1 MTVRAAWGAGPGPA
15 CGAPPAPVVVGVG
28 ESAVGIG
35 DARLATYALGSCV
48 GVALYDPVARVA
60 GLLHAMLPDSAVDA
74 VRAARA
80 PAMFVDTGVPL
91 LLRDCAR
98 LGARRER
105 LVARLAGGAF
115 AAEREDADHFR
126 IGRRNV
132 DAARA
137 LLAGLGVPV
146 VAEDVGGSRVSRT
159 LHLDA
164 ATGLLRVQAADAG
177 GARRYAL

>member
-1 MTVRAAWGAGPGPA
+1 MTAPAAPV
-15 CGAPPAPVVVGVG
+15 VVVGVG
-28 ESAVGIG
+28 DVGAAAG
-35 DARLATYALGSCV
+35 DGRLATYALGSCL
-48 GVALYDPVARVA
+48 GVAVYDPVARVA
-60 GLLHAMLPDSAVDA
+60 GLLHAMLPESSVDPA
-74 VRAARA
+74 RAART

-115 AAEREDADHFR
+115 AADHETADHFR
-126 IGRRNV
+126 IGRRNLA
-132 DAARA
+132 AARA
-137 LLAGLGVPV
+137 ALAGHGVPV
-146 VAEDVGGSRVSRT
+146 GAEDVGGSRVSRT

-164 ATGLLRVQAADAG
+164 ATGLLRVQATAAG